1 MKRAT
6 IAIDHLTDA
15 QRELLG
21 GGGPPIPNP
30 NMWGSMFVL
39 PSSPAP
45 PADPTAQTDQNFI
58 NLQFDE
64 PTELRIEWYAD
75 PPVDTNGPEI
85 VCKAFIGNGRSA
97 FQEIWGVKPAGADIV
112 KTRTI
117 KRVLTAQSLQIA
129 AHRIDIGNPDT
140 NFHMWAT
147 RCVGG
152 GRPVVIASEIV
163 KFAAGVSSQT
173 ISNPP
178 TDATYIQAT
187 RDVSTT
193 NLAFESTQPGGVAKR
208 TTVYSG
214 TIGNPL
220 VAIEPRAIVF
230 RLVRVPSVLA
240 GEAEVQWL
248 R

>member
-45 PADPTAQTDQNFI
+45 PADPTAQTDRNFI

-64 PTELRIEWYAD
+64 PTELQLEWYVD
-75 PPVDTNGPEI
+75 PPPDTGGPEI

-97 FQEIWGVKPAGADIV
+97 FQEIWDVKPAGAGIV

-117 KRVLTAQSLQIA
+117 KRIVTAQSLQIA

-140 NFHMWAT
+140 NFHLWAT
-147 RCVGG
+147 RRVAGAA
-152 GRPVVIASEIV
+152 PVVIASEIV
-163 KFAAGVSSQT
+163 SFAAGVPTQT
-173 ISNPP
+173 LSNPP
-178 TDATYIQAT
+178 ADATYVQGS
-187 RDVSTT
+187 RDSATT
-193 NLAFESTQPGGVAKR
+193 NLHIQTFQAGGIGQR
-208 TTVYSG
+208 LLLYSSA
-214 TIGNPL
+214 IGNPL
-220 VAIEPRAIVF
+220 VALDPRNNQYRASRI
-230 RLVRVPSVLA
+230 PSVLA
-240 GEAEVQWL
+240 GEAQIQWL